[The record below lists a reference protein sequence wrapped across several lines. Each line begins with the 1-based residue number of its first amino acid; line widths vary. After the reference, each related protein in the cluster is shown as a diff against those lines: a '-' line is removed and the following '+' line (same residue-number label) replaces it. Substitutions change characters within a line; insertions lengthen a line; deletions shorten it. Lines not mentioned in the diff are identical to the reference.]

1 MTPQDQLE
9 KQLVW
14 NILKDNRRYQS
25 MTAEEIYNSLGQ
37 DIQ

>member
-1 MTPQDQLE
+1 MASNKLE

-14 NILKDNRRYQS
+14 NILKNDKRYQT

-37 DIQ
+37 DI